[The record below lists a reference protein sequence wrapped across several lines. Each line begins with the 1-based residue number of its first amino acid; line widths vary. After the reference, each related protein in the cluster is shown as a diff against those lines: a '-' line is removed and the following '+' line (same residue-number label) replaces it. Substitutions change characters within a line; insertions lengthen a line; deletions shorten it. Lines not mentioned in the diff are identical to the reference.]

1 MAVKEPAAASRKALR
16 WEEHKQR
23 TRRELLD
30 SARKLFA
37 ERGFHA
43 TSAADIAAAAGVT
56 ERTLFRY
63 FPTKVALVFDEVDA
77 VLPEML
83 QVIRER
89 PVEEP
94 PYRAI
99 CEGIVEFRDRHRDLL
114 HVLVGTPEEI
124 TVAERQ
130 RALIG
135 LEEGL
140 AGVLR
145 DRYQLPPEDEIT
157 AAVWARASIGALR
170 TALVIAA
177 RRHLDGEPPVPATGD
192 TVRACFAALEDGRR
206 SPSPDGRQTM
216 QHENY
221 GKPVSGAARGPA
233 TDTGT
238 HTDHPGRQ
246 LATGNLDQG
255 R

>member
-63 FPTKVALVFDEVDA
+63 FPTKLALVLDEA
-77 VLPEML
+77 AALWPEMFQL
-83 QVIRER
+83 IRER
-89 PVEEP
+89 PAEEP
-94 PYRAI
+94 PYHAI
-99 CEGIVEFRDRHRDLL
+99 CEGILQFGARHQNLL
-114 HVLVGTPEEI
+114 IQIVGAPSGPEI
-124 TVAERQ
+124 PLAERQ
-130 RALIG
+130 RTLIS

-170 TALVIAA
+170 TALLIAA
-177 RRHLDGEPPVPATGD
+177 RRYRDGELPTPAAGD
-192 TVRACFAALEDGRR
+192 IVRGCFAVLEDSRR
-206 SPSPDGRQTM
+206 SPRSDGPPPSLSR
-216 QHENY
+216 
-221 GKPVSGAARGPA
+221 
-233 TDTGT
+233 
-238 HTDHPGRQ
+238 
-246 LATGNLDQG
+246 
-255 R
+255 